1 MPLHVELDD
10 GKRWRVCAA
19 RSRLR
24 VSLRWTELEHPRLD
38 PERPIPYRHRTTRW
52 FGVPVSQGI
61 GVLTR
66 EKGESEWTDTMLVE
80 AGRFFS
86 REVRFVVEQAVEG
99 VRDPP
104 RAGGVQLVTRAS
116 AVVSLAVLVAALVVL
131 AWRGAATLST
141 LHLNFSY
148 SHAVT
153 GLGGLT
159 ILALAAKAVHTVTQE
174 LRIHGLPFWG
184 LGYLLGRTVAACLI
198 AACTLGILLPNCVT
212 TVVNETEAN
221 IELKLPNSPGRL
233 VLGPDQQI
241 TFLGRLDYVGP
252 TVQSSFAEEDRYCV
266 VDERGAGLGCVPTPR
281 PPALPSSKG
290 WAYGLFSPAPLR
302 VACRTRW
309 YEVLQ
314 TEGDVDLPPELVA
327 SMLPDVLSLAP
338 GAVFGGIAQPID
350 ARCQTKGPARALVE
364 RNAGKGFEAEYE
376 LTAPWTYAQVERSS
390 RLVVQSDSAHAL
402 RLRLAAAPLP
412 APEVAAGAPV
422 PAPVPG
428 PVLRVEVSAGSHVS
442 ASIPTPHGTEVDEL
456 EVIVSGSSLEV
467 ELGSVS
473 CLRERTDAASHFRL
487 VGLPLDDPYSRLIEL
502 RGRSTGVPGW
512 SSRWRELRPDFP
524 VDAPPML
531 CTVATGTGEVAEA
544 EANTDTAAA
553 AAAVAAIPA
562 RALKLTLEVAFPRFG
577 DPIELRVPAEY
588 AAQRIEVVARDEAG
602 VVARGTLDCVLPELA
617 PGSSYELS
625 PVWVQDARGKEIRR
639 LRELELGQAGQV
651 EPVEATQSAAGRPCR
666 RLYSRWVTE
675 LDEASGGRDG
685 WFPPWLCR
693 PSRWEDA
700 GCVDAIG
707 PVAKTPRIAS
717 ADVETT
723 RPLTAD
729 VDLERGTARLSA
741 LTPKTCWFDRTTK
754 AKRSNC
760 PVRCLPKLDA
770 LTRDG
775 YNRDLGLACQ
785 VSYECVD
792 RGEQC

>member
-38 PERPIPYRHRTTRW
+38 PERNVPYRYRTTRW
-52 FGVPVSQGI
+52 FGVPVNQGI
-61 GVLTR
+61 GVLIR
-66 EKGESEWTDTMLVE
+66 AEGESAWTGSMMVE

-86 REVRFVVEQAVEG
+86 REVRFVVEQAAPD

-184 LGYLLGRTVAACLI
+184 LGYLVGRTVAACLL
-198 AACTLGILLPNCVT
+198 AACALGFLLPNCVT

-266 VDERGAGLGCVPTPR
+266 VDDRGAGLGCVPTPHQ
-281 PPALPSSKG
+281 PALPTARG

-314 TEGDVDLPPELVA
+314 AEGDVDLSPELVA
-327 SMLPDVLSLAP
+327 RMLPDALSLAS
-338 GAVFGGIAQPID
+338 VLLNGIELDLD
-350 ARCQTKGPARALVE
+350 ARCQTKGPMSAVVDRS
-364 RNAGKGFEAEYE
+364 AGEGFVAEYE
-376 LTAPWTYAQVERSS
+376 LTEPWTYAKIERSS
-390 RLVVQSDSAHAL
+390 RLVVQSESAQAL
-402 RLRLAAAPLP
+402 RLRMAAPLS

-428 PVLRVEVSAGSHVS
+428 PVLRVAVSGGAHVS
-442 ASIPTPHGTEVDEL
+442 APIPTPHGAEVDEL

-473 CLRERTDAASHFRL
+473 CLRERTDAASYFRL
-487 VGLPLDDPYSRLIEL
+487 VGLTLDDPYSRLLEL
-502 RGRSTGVPGW
+502 SGRSTGVPGW

-524 VDAPPML
+524 IDAPPML
-531 CTVATGTGEVAEA
+531 CTVAAGTGEDVVP
-544 EANTDTAAA
+544 
-553 AAAVAAIPA
+553 VAATPP
-562 RALKLTLEVAFPRFG
+562 RTLKLTLEVAFPRFG

-588 AAQRIEVVARDEAG
+588 AAQRIEVVARDETG

-617 PGSSYELS
+617 PGAAYELS
-625 PVWVQDARGKEIRR
+625 PVWVRDARGQQIRR

-651 EPVEATQSAAGRPCR
+651 ESIEATESTPGRPCR

-693 PSRWEDA
+693 PARWEDA
-700 GCVDAIG
+700 GCVDASG
-707 PVAKTPRIAS
+707 PVAKTPQITS
-717 ADVETT
+717 ADVETN

-729 VDLERGTARLSA
+729 VDLDRGTARLRTGA
-741 LTPKTCWFDRTTK
+741 PKTCWFDRSTK
-754 AKRSNC
+754 AKRSTC

-775 YNRDLGLACQ
+775 YNRDFGLSCQ
-785 VSYECVD
+785 VIYECVD
-792 RGEQC
+792 REEQC